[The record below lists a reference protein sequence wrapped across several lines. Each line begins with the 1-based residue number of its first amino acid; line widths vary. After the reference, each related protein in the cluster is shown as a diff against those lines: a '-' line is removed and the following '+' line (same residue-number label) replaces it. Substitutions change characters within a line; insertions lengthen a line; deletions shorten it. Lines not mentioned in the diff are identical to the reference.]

1 MKQNSGALQIQ
12 FLIKGEA
19 YPNVFSSSSNNNF
32 STTNKV

>member
-1 MKQNSGALQIQ
+1 MKQNGGALQIQ

-19 YPNVFSSSSNNNF
+19 YPNVFCSSNNF